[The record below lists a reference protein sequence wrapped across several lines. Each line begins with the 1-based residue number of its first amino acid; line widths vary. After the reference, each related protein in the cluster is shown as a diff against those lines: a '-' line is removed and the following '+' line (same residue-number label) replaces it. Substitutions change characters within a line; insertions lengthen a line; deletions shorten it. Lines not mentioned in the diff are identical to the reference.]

1 MAVLGIVVLLTA
13 WFIATGRI
21 AARCE
26 VSERS
31 KRFSKAFHI
40 LLLAMPLA
48 AVAVFAVLFAFVL
61 HGRFVERLAHAMVV
75 FALWL
80 YAARFYWLLTS
91 FFRHR
96 MVVALSIP
104 GLILSVALAALLTPL
119 DRYVDLLH
127 SFAGTASLSIGPVML
142 AVFYACAALFPP
154 RLTR

>member
-1 MAVLGIVVLLTA
+1 MAVPGIVVLLTA
-13 WFIATGRI
+13 WFIAACWQAT
-21 AARCE
+21 RCE

-48 AVAVFAVLFAFVL
+48 AAAVFAVLFAFVL
-61 HGRFVERLAHAMVV
+61 EGRFVERLAHAMVV

-80 YAARFYWLLTS
+80 YAARFYWLLAS

-96 MVVALSIP
+96 RVVALSIP
-104 GLILSVALAALLTPL
+104 GFMLSVALAALLTPL

-127 SFAGTASLSIGPVML
+127 AFAGAASLAIGPVML
-142 AVFYACAALFPP
+142 AVFYACAILFPP
-154 RLTR
+154 RTSR

>member
-13 WFIATGRI
+13 WFIAAGWQ

-31 KRFSKAFHI
+31 KRFSKAFHM

-48 AVAVFAVLFAFVL
+48 AAAVFAVLFAFVL
-61 HGRFVERLAHAMVV
+61 QGRFVERLAHAMVV

-80 YAARFYWLLTS
+80 YAARFYWLLMS
-91 FFRHR
+91 FFRR
-96 MVVALSIP
+96 LTVVALSIP

-127 SFAGTASLSIGPVML
+127 SFAGTASLAIGPVML
-142 AVFYACAALFPP
+142 VVFYACAALFPP

>member
-1 MAVLGIVVLLTA
+1 MAALGIVVLLTA

-48 AVAVFAVLFAFVL
+48 AAAVFAVLFAFVL

-96 MVVALSIP
+96 KAVALSIP
-104 GLILSVALAALLTPL
+104 GFVLSVALAALLTPL

-127 SFAGTASLSIGPVML
+127 SFAGTASLAIGPVML
-142 AVFYACAALFPP
+142 AVFYACALLFPP
-154 RLTR
+154 RMPR

>member
-48 AVAVFAVLFAFVL
+48 AAAVFAVLFAFVL

-80 YAARFYWLLTS
+80 YAARFYWLLAS

-96 MVVALSIP
+96 KVVALSIP
-104 GLILSVALAALLTPL
+104 GFVLSVALAALLTPL
-119 DRYVDLLH
+119 NRYVDLLH
-127 SFAGTASLSIGPVML
+127 AFAGTASLAIGPIML
-142 AVFYACAALFPP
+142 AVFYACAILFPP
-154 RLTR
+154 RMPR

>member
-48 AVAVFAVLFAFVL
+48 AAAVFAVLFAFVL

-80 YAARFYWLLTS
+80 YAARFYWLLAS
-91 FFRHR
+91 FFRR
-96 MVVALSIP
+96 RTVVALSIP
-104 GLILSVALAALLTPL
+104 GFVLSVALAALLTPL
-119 DRYVDLLH
+119 DWYVDLLH
-127 SFAGTASLSIGPVML
+127 AFAGTASLAIGPAML
-142 AVFYACAALFPP
+142 AVFYACAVLFPP
-154 RLTR
+154 RFSR

>member
-31 KRFSKAFHI
+31 KRFSKAFHV

-48 AVAVFAVLFAFVL
+48 AAAVFAVLFAFVL

-80 YAARFYWLLTS
+80 YAARFYWLVTS

-96 MVVALSIP
+96 RVVALSIP
-104 GLILSVALAALLTPL
+104 GFVLSVALAALLTPL

-127 SFAGTASLSIGPVML
+127 SFAGTASLAIGPVML
-142 AVFYACAALFPP
+142 AVFYACALLFPP
-154 RLTR
+154 RMPR

>member
-13 WFIATGRI
+13 WFVATCRI

-31 KRFSKAFHI
+31 KRFSEAFHV

-80 YAARFYWLLTS
+80 YAARFYWLVTS
-91 FFRHR
+91 FFRQR
-96 MVVALSIP
+96 TVVALSIP
-104 GLILSVALAALLTPL
+104 GFMLSVALAALLTPL
-119 DRYVDLLH
+119 DRYVDQLH
-127 SFAGTASLSIGPVML
+127 AFAGTASLAIGPVML
-142 AVFYACAALFPP
+142 AVFYACAVLFPP
-154 RLTR
+154 RMPR

>member
-13 WFIATGRI
+13 WFVATCRI

-48 AVAVFAVLFAFVL
+48 AAAVFAVLFAFVL

-80 YAARFYWLLTS
+80 YAARFYWLLAS

-96 MVVALSIP
+96 RVVALSIP
-104 GLILSVALAALLTPL
+104 GFMLSVALAALLTPL

-127 SFAGTASLSIGPVML
+127 AFAGAASLAIGPVML
-142 AVFYACAALFPP
+142 AVFYACAILFPP
-154 RLTR
+154 RTSR

>member
-13 WFIATGRI
+13 WFVATGRI

-31 KRFSKAFHI
+31 KRFSKAFHM
-40 LLLAMPLA
+40 LLLLMPLA
-48 AVAVFAVLFAFVL
+48 AAAVFAVLFAFVL

-80 YAARFYWLLTS
+80 YAARFYWLVTS

-96 MVVALSIP
+96 RVVALSIP
-104 GLILSVALAALLTPL
+104 GFVLSVALAALLTPL

-127 SFAGTASLSIGPVML
+127 SFAGTASLAIGPVML

>member
-1 MAVLGIVVLLTA
+1 MLAIVVLLTA

-48 AVAVFAVLFAFVL
+48 AAAVFAVLFAFVL
-61 HGRFVERLAHAMVV
+61 QGRFVERLAHAMVV
-75 FALWL
+75 FSLWL
-80 YAARFYWLLTS
+80 YAARFYWLLAS
-91 FFRHR
+91 FFRR
-96 MVVALSIP
+96 RTVVALSIP
-104 GLILSVALAALLTPL
+104 GFVLSVALAALLTPL

-127 SFAGTASLSIGPVML
+127 AFAGTASLTIGPAML
-142 AVFYACAALFPP
+142 AVFYACAVLFAP
-154 RLTR
+154 RFSH

>member
-1 MAVLGIVVLLTA
+1 MVVLGIVVLLTA
-13 WFIATGRI
+13 WFVATGRI

-31 KRFSKAFHI
+31 KRFSKAFYM

-48 AVAVFAVLFAFVL
+48 AAAVFAVLFAFVL

-80 YAARFYWLLTS
+80 YAARFYWLLAS
-91 FFRHR
+91 FFRR
-96 MVVALSIP
+96 RTVVASLP
-104 GLILSVALAALLTPL
+104 GFVLSVARAALLTPL

-127 SFAGTASLSIGPVML
+127 SFAGTASLAIGPVML
-142 AVFYACAALFPP
+142 AVFYACAVLFPP
-154 RLTR
+154 RMPH

>member
-31 KRFSKAFHI
+31 KRFSEAFHV

-48 AVAVFAVLFAFVL
+48 AAAVFAVLFAFVL

-80 YAARFYWLLTS
+80 YAARFYWLVTS

-96 MVVALSIP
+96 TVVALSIP
-104 GLILSVALAALLTPL
+104 GFVLSVALAALLTPL

-127 SFAGTASLSIGPVML
+127 SFAGTASLAIGPVML
-142 AVFYACAALFPP
+142 AVFYVCVFLFPP
-154 RLTR
+154 RFSR

>member
-13 WFIATGRI
+13 WFVAASWK

-31 KRFSKAFHI
+31 RRFSKAFHM

-48 AVAVFAVLFAFVL
+48 AAAVFAVLFAFVL
-61 HGRFVERLAHAMVV
+61 HGRFVERLAHAMAV

-80 YAARFYWLLTS
+80 YAARFYWLAAS

-96 MVVALSIP
+96 TVVALSIP
-104 GLILSVALAALLTPL
+104 GFMLSVALAALLTPL
-119 DRYVDLLH
+119 DRYAESLH
-127 SFAGTASLSIGPVML
+127 SFAGTPSLAIGPVML
-142 AVFYACAALFPP
+142 AVFYACAVLFPP
-154 RLTR
+154 RMSR